1 MNILFI
7 IKTRQRRS
15 LLMLF
20 IAGLCF
26 WSAITTLLP
35 TLPLYIAY
43 LGGTKQ
49 QIGLVMGAFALG
61 LLPSRVFLG
70 PLADKR
76 GRKLVLLIG
85 TIVAT
90 VAPLGYLFTD
100 SMALMAL
107 LRAFH
112 GISIAAFTIGYTA
125 LVTDLAPENRRGE
138 IVGYMSLVAPIG
150 MAIGPALGGFIQAG
164 MGYGPLFISGTVF
177 GLLSLLAISQVLEA
191 SRNPETSDQS
201 QTKGSPIA
209 NYLQR
214 LGSPALKI
222 PALVLLMVGLIFG
235 TLVTFIPLYIQD
247 SGLNLN
253 PGLFYS
259 MKAIAS
265 FAVRL
270 PMGRASDRY
279 GRGIF
284 ITTGLICY
292 LVSMFIL
299 AIANNNFDVLLAGL
313 FEGTAAGIT
322 IPMMLTLIADRC
334 LPQERGQFFS
344 ICLGGFD
351 LGLALAGP
359 IFGSIADV
367 VGYRN
372 LFTIN
377 TGLAA
382 VALLLFITQSSRNL
396 RESFRFAVGRGK
408 DSYAIN

>member
-1 MNILFI
+1 
-7 IKTRQRRS
+7 
-15 LLMLF
+15 MLF

-90 VAPLGYLFTD
+90 VAPLGYLFAD
-100 SMALMAL
+100 SMPLMAL

-191 SRNPETSDQS
+191 SQNPELSDQS
-201 QTKGSPIA
+201 EAKGSPIA

-247 SGLNLN
+247 SGLSLN
-253 PGLFYS
+253 PGLFYT

-292 LVSMFIL
+292 LVSMAIL

-313 FEGTAAGIT
+313 FEGAAAGIT

-359 IFGSIADV
+359 IFGSIADA

-377 TGLAA
+377 TGLATL
-382 VALLLFITQSSRNL
+382 ALLLFITQSSRNL
-396 RESFRFAVGRGK
+396 RESFRFAFGRGK

>member
-1 MNILFI
+1 M

-61 LLPSRVFLG
+61 LLPSRIVLG

>member
-1 MNILFI
+1 M

-90 VAPLGYLFTD
+90 VAPLGYLFAD
-100 SMALMAL
+100 SMTLMAL

-191 SRNPETSDQS
+191 SQRRELSDHS
-201 QTKGSPIA
+201 EAKGSPIA
-209 NYLQR
+209 DYLQG
-214 LGSPALKI
+214 LGRPALKI

-247 SGLNLN
+247 AGLSLN
-253 PGLFYS
+253 PGLFYT

-265 FAVRL
+265 FVVRL

-292 LVSMFIL
+292 LVSMAIL
-299 AIANNNFDVLLAGL
+299 AMGNNNFDVLLAGL
-313 FEGTAAGIT
+313 FEGAAAGIT

-359 IFGSIADV
+359 IFGSIADA

-377 TGLAA
+377 TGLATL
-382 VALLLFITQSSRNL
+382 ALLLFITQSSRNL
-396 RESFRFAVGRGK
+396 RESFRFAFGRGK

>member
-90 VAPLGYLFTD
+90 VAPLGYLFAD
-100 SMALMAL
+100 SMPLMAL

-191 SRNPETSDQS
+191 SQNPELSDQS
-201 QTKGSPIA
+201 EAKGSPIA

-247 SGLNLN
+247 SGLSLN
-253 PGLFYS
+253 PGLFYT

-292 LVSMFIL
+292 LVSMAIL

-313 FEGTAAGIT
+313 FEGAAAGIT

-359 IFGSIADV
+359 IFGSIADA

-377 TGLAA
+377 TGLATL
-382 VALLLFITQSSRNL
+382 ALLLFITQSSRNL
-396 RESFRFAVGRGK
+396 RESFRFAFGRGK

>member
-1 MNILFI
+1 M

-61 LLPSRVFLG
+61 LLPSRIVLG

-191 SRNPETSDQS
+191 SRNPELSDQS
-201 QTKGSPIA
+201 EAKGSPIA
-209 NYLQR
+209 NYLKR

-247 SGLNLN
+247 AGLSLN
-253 PGLFYS
+253 PGLFYT

-292 LVSMFIL
+292 LVSMAIL
-299 AIANNNFDVLLAGL
+299 TIANNNFDVLLAGL
-313 FEGTAAGIT
+313 FEGAAAGIT

-359 IFGSIADV
+359 IFGSIADA

-377 TGLAA
+377 TGLATL
-382 VALLLFITQSSRNL
+382 ALLLFITQSSRNP
-396 RESFRFAVGRGK
+396 RESFRFALGRGK

>member
-1 MNILFI
+1 M

-90 VAPLGYLFTD
+90 VAPLGYLFAD
-100 SMALMAL
+100 SMPLMAL

-191 SRNPETSDQS
+191 SQNPELSDQS
-201 QTKGSPIA
+201 EAKGSPIA

-247 SGLNLN
+247 SGLSLN
-253 PGLFYS
+253 PGLFYT

-292 LVSMFIL
+292 LVSMAIL

-313 FEGTAAGIT
+313 FEGAAAGIT

-359 IFGSIADV
+359 IFGSIADA

-377 TGLAA
+377 TGLATL
-382 VALLLFITQSSRNL
+382 ALLLFITQSSRNL
-396 RESFRFAVGRGK
+396 RESFRFAFGRGK

>member
-90 VAPLGYLFTD
+90 VAPLGYLFAD

-191 SRNPETSDQS
+191 SQRRELSDHS
-201 QTKGSPIA
+201 EAKGSPIA
-209 NYLQR
+209 DYLQG
-214 LGSPALKI
+214 LGRPALKI

-247 SGLNLN
+247 AGLSLN
-253 PGLFYS
+253 PGLFYT

-265 FAVRL
+265 FVVRL

-292 LVSMFIL
+292 LVSMAIL
-299 AIANNNFDVLLAGL
+299 VMGNNNFDVLLAGL
-313 FEGTAAGIT
+313 FEGAAAGIT
-322 IPMMLTLIADRC
+322 IPIMLTLIADRC

-359 IFGSIADV
+359 IFGSIADA

-377 TGLAA
+377 TGLATL
-382 VALLLFITQSSRNL
+382 ALLLFITQSSRNL
-396 RESFRFAVGRGK
+396 RESFRFAFGCGK